1 MPTHDVLMRLVRV
14 MPMTRGVTLM
24 SRGVPVMRR
33 QRRSACAVPHHLPV
47 TQAAA
52 PAERALRHMR
62 GRVVPVPRAAMHVAG
77 AMIRLAGPVA
87 MRGPMLA
94 HVDPTMARARSRERR
109 ERRRHRLLRARRR
122 RCRRHGDRLIRRG
135 RRLIG
140 NGLLLNQ
147 CGLVERRL
155 LRRYGRGENCEGQSC
170 KDETRALH

>member
-109 ERRRHRLLRARRR
+109 ERRRYRLLRARRR
-122 RCRRHGDRLIRRG
+122 RCRRHGERLIRR

-140 NGLLLNQ
+140 RRLLRHWSGLLR
-147 CGLVERRL
+147 RRL

-170 KDETRALH
+170 KEETRALH